1 MSQVLPLASEF
12 LDIELF
18 SRLSSLELQAKYLVN
33 GFLSG
38 LHKSPFQGSSVE
50 FKEFRDYQPG
60 DELKL
65 IDWKVY
71 ARTDRLHVRL
81 REEETNMT
89 VYLLVDSSASM
100 NYKGPKAVMSKWD
113 YARALAA
120 AFLIFLSRQRDSAA
134 LGFLGAELED
144 FVRGRSSPAH
154 YHQLMGKL
162 HRNADSPIS
171 RLAEAMRPLP
181 NLVRRRSIVI
191 VFSDFYESAEK
202 LESSVSFL
210 QHLNCEVIFFHIMDP
225 SELDFDFD
233 YPIRMQELETGESIT
248 INPDA
253 LRDDYL
259 KNMKKHTASIS
270 EMLMGLGGDYLLLRT
285 DEVPTRALGEY
296 LAKRSAMS

>member
-1 MSQVLPLASEF
+1 MSQTLSLASEF

-18 SRLSSLELQAKYLVN
+18 SRLSSLEVQAKYLVN

-50 FKEFRDYQPG
+50 FKEYRDYQPG

-89 VYLLVDSSASM
+89 VYLLLDKSASM
-100 NYKGPKAVMSKWD
+100 NYKGPKALMSKWD
-113 YARALAA
+113 YARALVA
-120 AFLIFLSRQRDSAA
+120 AFLIFLHRQRDSAA
-134 LGFLGAELED
+134 MGFLGAELEN
-144 FVRGRSSPAH
+144 FIQGRSSPAH
-154 YHQLMGKL
+154 FHQLMVNL
-162 HRNADSPIS
+162 HSKADSTVSNI
-171 RLAEAMRPLP
+171 AEAMKPLP

-191 VFSDFYESAEK
+191 VFSDFYESAQN
-202 LESSVSFL
+202 LEAPVSFL
-210 QHLNCEVIFFHIMDP
+210 QHLNCEIIFFHIMDP

-233 YPIRMQELETGESIT
+233 LPIRMQDLETGDNMT

-253 LRDDYL
+253 LRKDYL
-259 KNMKKHTASIS
+259 KKMQMHTSS
-270 EMLMGLGGDYLLLRT
+270 MSKMLLGLGGDYRLLRT
-285 DEVPTRALGEY
+285 DEVPLQALGEY
-296 LAKRSAMS
+296 LAKRSAIF